1 MVHQQYGLPAI
12 GTNMDEDPSW
22 YLNSQDVT
30 QVWSNNPD
38 SHVQTPQ
45 SGQAASAWL
54 QTGDGERSSC
64 SHAPPPLSSQWPPGP
79 RRPLAAA
86 GSCAGT
92 GPPGGWTAPHKGR
105 RPSPGR
111 ERGKR
116 SKVNKGQLNVM
127 SKLDYSHNWPIWNSH
142 ELLVFVLLF
151 EVEIC
156 TTLACTITVEKLT
169 FIRCKVRHSIPF
181 CLIQLCDRLIG
192 NSLIDCKFLRCL
204 PRWMWRPV
212 LVPGA

>member
-1 MVHQQYGLPAI
+1 MNFLIQNRRNILYNTVFILSILAVVRSSNRSTKRALAIVSMVHQQYGLPAI

-127 SKLDYSHNWPIWNSH
+127 SKLDYSHNWPI
-142 ELLVFVLLF
+142 
-151 EVEIC
+151 
-156 TTLACTITVEKLT
+156 
-169 FIRCKVRHSIPF
+169 
-181 CLIQLCDRLIG
+181 
-192 NSLIDCKFLRCL
+192 
-204 PRWMWRPV
+204 
-212 LVPGA
+212 